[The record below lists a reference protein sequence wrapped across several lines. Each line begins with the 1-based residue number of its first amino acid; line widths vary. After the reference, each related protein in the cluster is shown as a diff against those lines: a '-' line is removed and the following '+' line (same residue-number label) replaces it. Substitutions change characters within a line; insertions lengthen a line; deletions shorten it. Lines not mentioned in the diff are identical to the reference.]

1 MQKIRCPQC
10 GVINLE
16 KFISYPQCAGCGST
30 LPHPQQVSPVVSFWQ
45 RPVKPIVWVS
55 VVGAALAGLIWAA
68 SVFQIKP
75 ENESQVVVYGN
86 TSRSGVVGQ
95 VIALNLRV
103 DALGESRIQRTQPLR
118 NVQLRLPLRIF
129 KTLRFVS
136 ISPAPDE
143 MKIIGSGR
151 YFEYR
156 ALERETS
163 IRLDLR
169 VMHEG
174 DIRLPIAIYAD
185 NHAPGDWRIK
195 VALRG
200 VEK

>member
-1 MQKIRCPQC
+1 M
-10 GVINLE
+10 
-16 KFISYPQCAGCGST
+16 
-30 LPHPQQVSPVVSFWQ
+30 
-45 RPVKPIVWVS
+45 VWVS

-75 ENESQVVVYGN
+75 ENASQVVVYGN

-95 VIALNLRV
+95 VIALNLRI
-103 DALGESRIQRTQPLR
+103 DALGETRLERARPLR
-118 NVQLRLPLRIF
+118 HVQLRLPLRVF

-151 YFEYR
+151 YFEYFE
-156 ALERETS
+156 LERETS

-174 DIRLPIAIYAD
+174 DIRLPVAVYAD
-185 NHAPGDWRIK
+185 DRAPSDWQIK
-195 VALRG
+195 VTLRRAR
-200 VEK
+200 K